1 MRQRSTSQKVLIVIA
16 GFMAVWLG
24 AYFLYQKPHA
34 EKTLPGLRARLGGG
48 GASAEFLNAK
58 KAAEY
63 YQYEIRRN
71 PKVAENYV
79 QLAHIF
85 LQEARVTGRHHEY
98 FPQAQEML
106 EDALRLRPNHF
117 EALATKAAML
127 LTLHHFEEAK
137 QLAEQA
143 QTRAPQTAFVYGVLC
158 DALLELGDYE
168 GAGKACDEML
178 SLKPDLH
185 AYARAAY
192 LRELHG
198 DREGA
203 VHVMRMACDAGVF
216 GQENRAWALYQLG
229 KLYFNLG
236 RPDTAAYIYRGIL
249 EERPNYAYAL
259 AGLAQISS
267 ARGNAEEAIDL
278 FKQAY
283 RVLPDHGFL
292 ESLAGLYRSNGQTEK
307 ADEMIKLVLENFA
320 QHEEQGW
327 NIDLEYARFCGDHDL
342 NLDEALRRSK
352 RDHARRPNNIDALSV
367 HGWLLHKNGKT
378 AEALPLMEQAMRLR
392 TPRSEIYAR
401 AGLMAQALGQN
412 QKAINYL
419 EQALAL
425 NAHFSTAEIRVAEQA
440 LAELRRGNK
449 VS

>member
-1 MRQRSTSQKVLIVIA
+1 MRQRSTSRKITFAIA
-16 GFMAVWLG
+16 GFLAVWLG
-24 AYFLYQKPHA
+24 AYFLHQKPRV
-34 EKTLPGLRARLGGG
+34 EKPLPGLTARLGDA
-48 GASAEFLNAK
+48 GASAEFLNAR
-58 KAAEY
+58 KAVEY
-63 YQYEIRRN
+63 YQYEIRRK
-71 PKVAENYV
+71 PEVAENYV
-79 QLAHIF
+79 QLAQIF

-98 FPQAQEML
+98 FPPAQEML
-106 EDALRLRPNHF
+106 EKALRLNPDHF

-127 LTLHHFEEAK
+127 LTLHYFEEAK
-137 QLAEQA
+137 QLAELA
-143 QTRAPQTAFVYGVLC
+143 QTRAPKVAFVYGVLC

-168 GAGKACDEML
+168 GAVKACDEML
-178 SLKPDLH
+178 SLKPDLR

-203 VHVMRMACDAGVF
+203 VHAMKMACDAGVF

-229 KLYFNLG
+229 RLYFNQG

-267 ARGNAEEAIDL
+267 ARGNVEEAIDL

-292 ESLAGLYRSNGQTEK
+292 ESLAGLYRSNGLTEK
-307 ADEMIKLVLENFA
+307 ANETIKMVMENFA

-367 HGWLLHKNGKT
+367 HAWLLHKNGKT

-392 TPRSEIYAR
+392 TPRPEIYMR
-401 AGLMAQALGQN
+401 AGLMAQTLGQN

-419 EQALAL
+419 EQALAF
-425 NAHFSTAEIRVAEQA
+425 NAHFSTAERRAAQQA
-440 LAELRRGNK
+440 LVELRRGNK